1 MDRAGVT
8 WCVFVDGQVCMRDA
22 HMGWT
27 EDELKNVFEHFD
39 ADGSGNI
46 K

>member
-1 MDRAGVT
+1 
-8 WCVFVDGQVCMRDA
+8 MRDA

-39 ADGSGNI
+39 SDCSGTI
-46 K
+46 E

>member
-1 MDRAGVT
+1 
-8 WCVFVDGQVCMRDA
+8 MRDA

-39 ADGSGNI
+39 ADRSGSI

>member
-1 MDRAGVT
+1 
-8 WCVFVDGQVCMRDA
+8 MRDA

-39 ADGSGNI
+39 TDGSDTI
-46 K
+46 E

>member
-1 MDRAGVT
+1 
-8 WCVFVDGQVCMRDA
+8 MRDA
-22 HMGWT
+22 HMGWI

-39 ADGSGNI
+39 TDRSGAI

>member
-1 MDRAGVT
+1 
-8 WCVFVDGQVCMRDA
+8 MRDA

-39 ADGSGNI
+39 TDRSGSI
-46 K
+46 E

>member
-1 MDRAGVT
+1 
-8 WCVFVDGQVCMRDA
+8 MRDA

-39 ADGSGNI
+39 SDSSGSI
-46 K
+46 E